1 MKRKEKNKKTDKT
14 RWGKSLVVTGAMIL
28 LLMAASVAAIN
39 EINSIEE
46 EKSIQRLY
54 EETDH
59 LANMIEKNAQS
70 DRVALKVLAGIVA
83 EYDDLHSK
91 ELWEL
96 LDSYSGVGL
105 MSEIELLLPNDTVL
119 RRNGKVIDAK
129 GVLSFRDEAAKGEH
143 ISNRETDIE
152 DPEKYI
158 TRQCMPIIKN
168 GQTVAMLNG
177 IIDLGNL
184 PDDVSLDPYSGKG
197 ALYIIDGNTGD
208 FLVDTWHPG
217 EGGNIWELGERKMAD
232 GFDHEQLKEG
242 VTEGDSA
249 YVIFVSQT
257 IGEHLYFY
265 YEPMEINEWRIAV
278 SVPESVVFE
287 SANQIKTALNRF
299 LLFEIL
305 CLLVYFLWMMYRVRR
320 STELKQRQLEMLQDI
335 YDVEKLLFNAHEKR
349 ENIWAALQ
357 KVGDIISAERAGIW
371 TTGTGQ
377 GHISFFWE
385 RKNDVKRGG
394 NEDYFY
400 RLYQYFREGHR
411 EFEADDEESL
421 EEMLPGYAAKGI
433 HNIVAVPIEDMQGN
447 ICGILAGCNMR
458 KPAQEGTPGVLLKN
472 MVFSFGMF
480 CHNLSGYNH
489 IRKQRDRDILT
500 GLYNRTRYER
510 DIARMSREGAGPLAC
525 VYIDVNGLHEMNNT
539 EGHYK
544 GDEML
549 RTVAREMKKQFGK
562 EKIYRIGGDE
572 FVIFVPGAEK
582 EEVLTASEE
591 LTRALQEN
599 DYHISVG
606 VQYENDVSS
615 LEELIK
621 SAEKKMYEAKKKYYE
636 DGANDRRNA
645 PRG

>member
-105 MSEIELLLPNDTVL
+105 MSEIELLLPNDTIL

-232 GFDHEQLKEG
+232 GFDQEQLKEG

-299 LLFEIL
+299 LLFEIIGS
-305 CLLVYFLWMMYRVRR
+305 R
-320 STELKQRQLEMLQDI
+320 
-335 YDVEKLLFNAHEKR
+335 
-349 ENIWAALQ
+349 
-357 KVGDIISAERAGIW
+357 
-371 TTGTGQ
+371 
-377 GHISFFWE
+377 
-385 RKNDVKRGG
+385 
-394 NEDYFY
+394 
-400 RLYQYFREGHR
+400 
-411 EFEADDEESL
+411 
-421 EEMLPGYAAKGI
+421 
-433 HNIVAVPIEDMQGN
+433 
-447 ICGILAGCNMR
+447 
-458 KPAQEGTPGVLLKN
+458 
-472 MVFSFGMF
+472 
-480 CHNLSGYNH
+480 NL
-489 IRKQRDRDILT
+489 
-500 GLYNRTRYER
+500 
-510 DIARMSREGAGPLAC
+510 
-525 VYIDVNGLHEMNNT
+525 
-539 EGHYK
+539 
-544 GDEML
+544 
-549 RTVAREMKKQFGK
+549 
-562 EKIYRIGGDE
+562 
-572 FVIFVPGAEK
+572 
-582 EEVLTASEE
+582 
-591 LTRALQEN
+591 
-599 DYHISVG
+599 
-606 VQYENDVSS
+606 
-615 LEELIK
+615 
-621 SAEKKMYEAKKKYYE
+621 
-636 DGANDRRNA
+636 
-645 PRG
+645 